1 MPISEYLWW
10 LGLYLGCKVCTIKI
24 NHFWQLLVCYWAILK
39 LIPKLQAFPF
49 SSMPRVDPR
58 VRKSNKSKFAVL
70 LYLLLRWRLH
80 ARKAH
85 VWFRKALCWFFI
97 VFPEWKPQF
106 PSKCTRDLGAH
117 QHRGDDADLPAYV
130 MYPDVWNLFVAWYK
144 GHQGPQGEDGDLN

>member
-24 NHFWQLLVCYWAILK
+24 NHFWQLLVGYWAILK

-97 VFPEWKPQF
+97 VFPDFYLFLQKNRSLQKEINYSLLFLHYIKKKIWN
-106 PSKCTRDLGAH
+106 DLLLTSDFINVI
-117 QHRGDDADLPAYV
+117 RSTSPLTIYIII
-130 MYPDVWNLFVAWYK
+130 
-144 GHQGPQGEDGDLN
+144 